1 MTATTWNELLK
12 WTKEVC
18 SKACVDLIIITP
30 SVFFIQL
37 NSLGTKKSTFWWYV
51 DRKKIL
57 TIKKFILVSFGTRRF
72 QRNFQLRWTNLVLP
86 IDFLICLH
94 QSFNLV
100 KKFIF
105 NSVMIDLTDLLE
117 LLQYRKLGH
126 SCLQIPKS
134 SRKLPTFSM
143 NYYLDKKNNALFWV
157 RKENFDN
164 SLDDKKIGKVIF
176 SSFLYNYYTSTY
188 INASIWCC
196 THPPNMKW
204 VVSSSDKLTGRPL
217 GHAF

>member
-1 MTATTWNELLK
+1 MDKRSN
-12 WTKEVC
+12 
-18 SKACVDLIIITP
+18 KACVDLIIITP

-37 NSLGTKKSTFWWYV
+37 NSLGTKKITFWWYA

-94 QSFNLV
+94 QAFNLV

-117 LLQYRKLGH
+117 LLQYRKLDY
-126 SCLQIPKS
+126 SCLPIPKS
-134 SRKLPTFSM
+134 SRKLPTFS
-143 NYYLDKKNNALFWV
+143 WITTQT
-157 RKENFDN
+157 RKMM
-164 SLDDKKIGKVIF
+164 
-176 SSFLYNYYTSTY
+176 LYSELWRRILIIHWMTRRL
-188 INASIWCC
+188 A
-196 THPPNMKW
+196 
-204 VVSSSDKLTGRPL
+204 R
-217 GHAF
+217 